1 LNWVSALSDN
11 KIQGFRRRLFDK
23 YLMKYVMFDWLINN
37 NLRRK
42 NSSKGGFT
50 KLDYIGISIV
60 LIVFF
65 VAVFYLVFDAIFS
78 N

>member
-1 LNWVSALSDN
+1 
-11 KIQGFRRRLFDK
+11 
-23 YLMKYVMFDWLINN
+23 MKYVMFDWLINN

-42 NSSKGGFT
+42 NNSKGGFT

-65 VAVFYLVFDAIFS
+65 VAVFYLVFDAVFS